1 MFFNFSHIYDKLQQ
15 RKLPFSPIGFRTP
28 EYFGFLKF
36 HVYPVYVEYPNLCI
50 ANLAHSVAYFS

>member
-36 HVYPVYVEYPNLCI
+36 HVYPVYVYGV
-50 ANLAHSVAYFS
+50 S